1 MVAEPKNRTG
11 PLAGR
16 SGPSA
21 AGLVDNTRKIRR
33 VLIYTLVLNEAVAV
47 LKIIWG
53 YLTGSIGIVSDGFH
67 SLFDGVSNVV
77 GLAGIRI
84 ASRPPD
90 ERHPYGHRKYETLFT
105 IVISMMIFGT
115 CLQILRRVY
124 GSFTEGSETAVPN
137 LSFAVMAI
145 TMSVNIFVMVYE
157 TRKGKQ
163 LKSEFLLADALHTR
177 SDLLASVA
185 VVIGLVLTRMGYPF
199 ADALAG
205 VLITAFI
212 ARIGWKIIKRASE
225 VLVDTVCIDTT
236 SLAEVVNGVP
246 GVRGCHGIRTRGT
259 EHHVYLDLHVLVD
272 PRMSI
277 QEAHGIADRV
287 ERAIQEAFPSVADI
301 VVHTEPEEI

>member
-1 MVAEPKNRTG
+1 MVADPKSG
-11 PLAGR
+11 
-16 SGPSA
+16 SGPVA
-21 AGLVDNTRKIRR
+21 GGLVDNTRKVRR
-33 VLIYTLVLNEAVAV
+33 VLIVTLVLNEAVAV
-47 LKIIWG
+47 LKILWG
-53 YLTGSIGIVSDGFH
+53 YLTGSIGMVSDGFH
-67 SLFDGVSNVV
+67 SMFDGVSNVV
-77 GLAGIRI
+77 GLVGIWI

-124 GSFTEGSETAVPN
+124 GSLTEGAVTAVPG
-137 LSFAVMAI
+137 LSFAVMAA
-145 TMSVNIFVMVYE
+145 TMSVNLFVMTYE
-157 TRKGKQ
+157 RRKGRE

-177 SDLLASVA
+177 SDLLASLA
-185 VVIGLVLTRMGYPF
+185 VVTGLALARIGYPF

-205 VLITAFI
+205 VLITVLI
-212 ARIGWKIIKRASE
+212 ARIGWKIIKRASD

-236 SLAEVVNGVP
+236 SVAEVVNGVP

-277 QEAHGIADRV
+277 QEAHDVADRV
-287 ERAIQEAFPSVADI
+287 ERTLKEAFHSLADI
-301 VVHTEPEEI
+301 VVHTEPEEK